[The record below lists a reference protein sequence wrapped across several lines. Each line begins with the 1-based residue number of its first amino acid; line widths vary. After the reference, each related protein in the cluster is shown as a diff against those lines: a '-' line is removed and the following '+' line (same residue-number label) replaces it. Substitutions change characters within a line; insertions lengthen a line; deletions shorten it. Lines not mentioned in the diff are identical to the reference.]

1 MPNTLYNAIN
11 GQEAKNILKI
21 NLAEIIDKH
30 IPLLKRGNTFHL
42 FRARLRL
49 DVWAVP
55 EDVPVPKDFEY
66 TFENIS
72 HKFSDISNGL
82 SEDAVSRLRSDFF
95 RRKDN
100 LDALLELK
108 EEIDTYLKRYF
119 PTLISTERFIDDK
132 GTPDSIRIS
141 HGLPLHE
148 LELDKNLQRR
158 AEMPVSYP
166 RDKGLDYKPVDFSES
181 EKAE

>member
-11 GQEAKNILKI
+11 GQEAKDIIKI
-21 NLAEIIDKH
+21 NLAEIVDKH

-55 EDVPVPKDFEY
+55 EDVPTPKDVEF
-66 TFENIS
+66 TFEKIS
-72 HKFSDISNGL
+72 HNFNQISPGL
-82 SEDAVSRLRSDFF
+82 SESSVENLRLEFF
-95 RRKDN
+95 RKRDN
-100 LDALLELK
+100 LDALLKLK
-108 EEIDTYLKRYF
+108 EEIDTYLEQYM
-119 PTLISTERFIDDK
+119 PTLVSTERFIDDK
-132 GTPDSIRIS
+132 GVPDNIRIK

-148 LELDKNLQRR
+148 LELDKNLKRR

-166 RDKGLDYKPVDFSES
+166 NEKGFDYTPVDFNEGTKV
-181 EKAE
+181 E